1 MPLVLR
7 ISLALSSLALSSKFI
22 IIHLLAIIIS
32 QEVGKGGEQ
41 MKRQMELRIH
51 LESVDKIK
59 ELLPQIATLQT
70 KYDVHLI
77 IDVCETRTAI

>member
-1 MPLVLR
+1 
-7 ISLALSSLALSSKFI
+7 
-22 IIHLLAIIIS
+22 
-32 QEVGKGGEQ
+32 

-51 LESVDKIK
+51 LESVGKIK